1 MIPIPVR
8 LAMIGLGILLLGGS
22 WLIGNSVDAGLTYGK
37 MKPDPLAKDALTFS
51 ARIVGAFLI
60 VLGLLIWVVS
70 QARPD
75 GTL

>member
-8 LAMIGLGILLLGGS
+8 FAMIGLGIVLLAGS
-22 WLIGNSVDAGLTYGK
+22 WFIGNSVDDGLTYGK
-37 MKPDPLAKDALTFS
+37 MKPDPLAKDALTFC
-51 ARIVGAFLI
+51 ARIGGAFLI

-70 QARPD
+70 QARPA